1 MAEHLNRVQ
10 NNQNN
15 FPHYLGDKIQ
25 NELIGEIGNK
35 IKTYIIT
42 LLKLCKYYSI
52 MLDCTP
58 DVSHQEQITVIVR
71 FVYLNKNTKI
81 VEIREHFLGFCCIS
95 DTTGEGLSTFITNFL
110 SNENISIYDMRGQ
123 GYDNGANM
131 KGKHNGLQ
139 KKILDINP
147 RAFYVPCAAHS
158 LNLVINDAA
167 KASLEI
173 NNFFTL
179 IQEIYVFFSSSTYR
193 WQILMKECPSLTVK
207 PVSETRWEGRIDA
220 VKVLRYNLESIYD
233 ALFVLFNDASRDA
246 NTRSMAKSL
255 ILKIKS
261 FKFICSVVI
270 WYNILSKVNI
280 VSKMM
285 QKSDVVIPTVMEML
299 NNLNE
304 YLQTCRSDD
313 GFNNMIEEAQ
323 KIAQDIDCDTTF
335 PAADLVRPRKK
346 KDCSCMNTTMKVTN
360 CHQQNI
366 IR

>member
-139 KKILDINP
+139 K
-147 RAFYVPCAAHS
+147 RF
-158 LNLVINDAA
+158 
-167 KASLEI
+167 
-173 NNFFTL
+173 
-179 IQEIYVFFSSSTYR
+179 
-193 WQILMKECPSLTVK
+193 
-207 PVSETRWEGRIDA
+207 
-220 VKVLRYNLESIYD
+220 
-233 ALFVLFNDASRDA
+233 
-246 NTRSMAKSL
+246 
-255 ILKIKS
+255 
-261 FKFICSVVI
+261 
-270 WYNILSKVNI
+270 
-280 VSKMM
+280 
-285 QKSDVVIPTVMEML
+285 
-299 NNLNE
+299 
-304 YLQTCRSDD
+304 
-313 GFNNMIEEAQ
+313 
-323 KIAQDIDCDTTF
+323 
-335 PAADLVRPRKK
+335 
-346 KDCSCMNTTMKVTN
+346 
-360 CHQQNI
+360 
-366 IR
+366 